1 MQVTTLENYYEN
13 DYTDTTRST
22 YFRYKMFHRLTFC
35 LSRKNKRKGGYLF
48 TVLKGYFMMAEKINR
63 LYEDGVK
70 LFLCGRPATPKTVMQ
85 YVAEHFSDCMPTFFY
100 DKKGRLAEIHF

>member
-1 MQVTTLENYYEN
+1 
-13 DYTDTTRST
+13 
-22 YFRYKMFHRLTFC
+22 
-35 LSRKNKRKGGYLF
+35 
-48 TVLKGYFMMAEKINR
+48 MMAEKINR